1 MHASVTVVLF
11 PNTTH
16 RFVVRPIAVHARS
29 MGSGSGSQ
37 SLTSSPDTTLGS
49 PVGESEFSKYR
60 ATPRSS
66 SVTHSWENRF
76 LPSMTAIGT
85 LARWRSSRNR
95 STPG

>member
-1 MHASVTVVLF
+1 
-11 PNTTH
+11 
-16 RFVVRPIAVHARS
+16 

-85 LARWRSSRNR
+85 LARWSSSRNR